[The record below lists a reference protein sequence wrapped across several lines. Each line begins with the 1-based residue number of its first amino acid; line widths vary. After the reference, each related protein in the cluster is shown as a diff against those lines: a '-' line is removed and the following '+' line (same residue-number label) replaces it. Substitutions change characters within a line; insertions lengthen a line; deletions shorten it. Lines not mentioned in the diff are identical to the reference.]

1 LSAAARALLT
11 GLSRSSASSAKIG
24 PPLIRLDRGNMSGS
38 GAIVRV
44 IVAALIIVAIP
55 VAGIAQQTL
64 KIFDAHLHY
73 NQICANF
80 PSPCAD
86 TGYCQWRQKP
96 LENKRFL
103 LTAPDTV

>member
-1 LSAAARALLT
+1 MSPFGVIPRA
-11 GLSRSSASSAKIG
+11 
-24 PPLIRLDRGNMSGS
+24 
-38 GAIVRV
+38 
-44 IVAALIIVAIP
+44 IVAAVIIATMP
-55 VAGIAQQTL
+55 VAAVAQQTL